1 MPVVRPGRTRRRES
15 EKLKTDLKTQD
26 VMAPE
31 VPQLVPGPPP
41 TVLPERLRVHLKHFG
56 TNVRYPNLVLDAL
69 VGSADHS
76 GGQIWCRTL
85 IFLVPVSEL
94 SREKPRT

>member
-1 MPVVRPGRTRRRES
+1 MV
-15 EKLKTDLKTQD
+15 
-26 VMAPE
+26 PE
-31 VPQLVPGPPP
+31 VPKLVPGSPP

-56 TNVRYPNLVLDAL
+56 TLVRYPNLVLDAL

-76 GGQIWCRTL
+76 GGQIWSQKW
-85 IFLVPVSEL
+85 IFLVPASEL